1 LLLDVAVIAVVA
13 LALFVW
19 VEARTEGPLL
29 PLAFLRLPVFSATL
43 AVAGFM
49 TFGMYALLFIMPLY
63 FQTVRGATP
72 LMAGLELLPMSVSFV
87 IVSQLSGHLNNR
99 FGPRVVMTAGMAC
112 MGIGALLLAFVGDTT
127 SLVLIESALVVVG
140 IGLGLNTAPVN
151 GVAVAAL
158 PPKRSGTA
166 SGVVN
171 TSRMVGATLGVAILG
186 TVFAAYA
193 GQDAAMGAGFLPGL
207 HAAMSGSGTVEL
219 FGAVIAFAFIRKNS
233 LQAKA

>member
-1 LLLDVAVIAVVA
+1 
-13 LALFVW
+13 
-19 VEARTEGPLL
+19 
-29 PLAFLRLPVFSATL
+29 
-43 AVAGFM
+43 
-49 TFGMYALLFIMPLY
+49 MPLY

-72 LMAGLELLPMSVSFV
+72 FMAGLELLPMSVSFV
-87 IVSQLSGHLNNR
+87 IVSQLGGHLNNR

-112 MGIGALLLAFVGDTT
+112 MGIGALLLAFIGDTT
-127 SLVLIESALVVVG
+127 NLVLIESALVVVG